1 MARYFSISDQTAEA
15 AGFPLP
21 MHGLRVRDKHG
32 RVWTYNAHASNGL
45 SDLSGSWIAPVI
57 GGGGGIGGGIIGSL
71 IGGPVGAAVGGGI
84 SVLSS
89 LIAGIFAQHSAKVQ
103 REDQISGA
111 WAQSGPAA
119 IQAVMDAYHS
129 GQISSSEASSAL
141 GQIQQQF
148 YAMTQPISKLNG
160 KFGAFPDPN
169 AARPSGDCNWACG
182 TSWDLNQQINS
193 LKSQLVGGG
202 TGGLNLG
209 ALTGDPI
216 MLGGLAV
223 IAVLMFSGGSRGRR

>member
-1 MARYFSISDQTAEA
+1 VARYFSISDQTAEA
-15 AGFPLP
+15 AGFPAP
-21 MHGLRVRDKHG
+21 MHGARVRDRNG
-32 RVWTYNAHASNGL
+32 RVWTYNAHTSDGL
-45 SDLSGSWIAPVI
+45 SDLSGSWIAPVV
-57 GGGGGIGGGIIGSL
+57 GGAGSIGGGIIGNL
-71 IGGPVGAAVGGGI
+71 IGGAAGGAVGGGI
-84 SVLSS
+84 ALLSS
-89 LIAGIFAQHSAKVQ
+89 LIAGIFGAHAAKSA
-103 REDQISGA
+103 REDEISGA
-111 WAQSGPAA
+111 WAASGPAA

-129 GQISSSEASSAL
+129 GQISATDASSAL

-182 TSWDLNQQINS
+182 TSWDLNKQINS
-193 LKSQLVGGG
+193 LKSQLIGGG

-223 IAVLMFSGGSRGRR
+223 IAVLMFSGGKGRR